1 MSFARFASGGSAGG
15 FSRFVSNPPD
25 NTDPYSSDKLDQ
37 QIANAQTRIQDAGFN
52 VDQGDGRNW
61 FERATNL
68 PVGQNWFLDTL
79 ELLGRPGQ
87 AVKNVIDKATGP
99 NATESVGE
107 AAWKGFSGKE
117 KTTGADIVKHIG
129 GDNAVT
135 GNGFSRFL
143 LGTALDIGLD
153 PTSYIP
159 GGAIVKGAKT
169 VAAPVVDA
177 AKAGYNALESAA
189 PALKT
194 LRETKIAPAVES
206 TKDALGYMFKP
217 NYKIDETL
225 SGETNDYVKNLLNE
239 TENSR
244 RFLQEEAMNNVAQ
257 AAKSAGGVDT
267 GIDVGRVMERNVP
280 VYGPRPYREMPTD
293 PKITEAATKLMESN
307 QQIRQM
313 ALDNGIDIPEMEG
326 YMTHILSQEER
337 NARKINKPIRVDTGS
352 FGTGQPNKKIL
363 NARKLPGSVEDINQ
377 QIGRKIFEP
386 NAYFATG
393 VGQKRLIDYIH
404 AVSLRRKVLS
414 NPDFAVPYEKGMEIP
429 KNAVV
434 IDTNNYKFMKDSG
447 DVLDGLN
454 LADQIG
460 GQYIVTKPVKQI
472 LDRYQAINTD
482 EGTKAFMK
490 ALDNATGVWKKLA
503 LFSPGFHIRNAAGA
517 MFNNYAA
524 GMNTY
529 ELGKYTAEASREVS
543 AALKG
548 KESPM
553 FKEYRQQGLGSSALS
568 KVEFAKAGQEPE
580 QAIQKTI
587 ENMTKT
593 GKDKVI
599 SKLKSPFE
607 TSREA
612 GDTIDQVNRFALYKW
627 ARDKGMTPQQAAE
640 KVKEVQFDYSEL
652 TPFEQKIRRLVP
664 FYTWMRKNIPYQISA
679 FINDPRKYANLNKIR
694 QNAQASVG
702 LNDENMPDYMRDQF
716 NIPVYGSN
724 GKGKSLGLNLPLT
737 DLFKLSS
744 PLKTFTDSVT
754 PLIKTP
760 IELATNYNMFQGK
773 PIQKFVGQNKV
784 YQVPGTNVQAGIPM
798 KLAYALE
805 QLTGQPGRGLSGYLQ
820 APNQKD
826 QDTTFRTPS
835 LGISSV
841 LKPYDADK
849 AAYLQKLQELKDL
862 QDLILYIQQQT
873 GEKPRTVTE
882 IKKAK

>member
-1 MSFARFASGGSAGG
+1 MSFARYSGGGSSG
-15 FSRFVSNPPD
+15 FSRFVSPTID
-25 NTDPYSSDKLDQ
+25 NSDPYSTDKLDQ
-37 QIANAQTRIQDAGFN
+37 QIANDQTRIQDAGFST
-52 VDQGDGRNW
+52 DQGDGRNW

-68 PVGQNWFLDTL
+68 PAGQNMFLDTL

-107 AAWKGFSGKE
+107 AALKGLSGQE
-117 KTTGADIVKHIG
+117 RTTGADIINHISNENG
-129 GDNAVT
+129 VT

-159 GGAIVKGAKT
+159 GGAIVKGVKT
-169 VAAPVVDA
+169 AAAPIVDV

-194 LRETKIAPAVES
+194 LRESKLAPAAES
-206 TKDALGYMFKP
+206 AKDALGYMLKP

-225 SGETNDYVKNLLNE
+225 NGDKSDFVKNLLSE

-244 RFLQEEAMNNVAQ
+244 RFKQEEALNSVAQ
-257 AAKSAGGVDT
+257 AAKDAGGVDT
-267 GIDVGRVMERNVP
+267 GIDVGRVMEQNIP
-280 VYGPRPYREMPTD
+280 VYGPKPLREITSD
-293 PKITEAATKLMESN
+293 PKITDAATKLMQGN
-307 QQIRQM
+307 QEIRQL
-313 ALDNGIDIPEMEG
+313 AQDNGIDIPEMEG

-337 NARKINKPIRVDTGS
+337 NARKINKPLKVDVGQ

-363 NARKLPGSVEDINQ
+363 NARKLQGSAEDINQ
-377 QIGRKIFEP
+377 QLGRKFFEP

-414 NPDFAVPYEKGMEIP
+414 NPDFAVPFEKGMDIP

-434 IDTNNYKFMKDSG
+434 IDSNNYKFMKDSG
-447 DVLDGLN
+447 DILDGMN
-454 LADQIG
+454 LADKIG
-460 GQYIVTKPVKQI
+460 GQYVVTKPVKQI

-490 ALDNATGVWKKLA
+490 VLDNATGIWKKLA

-524 GMNTY
+524 GMNSY
-529 ELGKYTAEASREVS
+529 ELGKYTLQASQDV
-543 AALKG
+543 ADALKG
-548 KESPM
+548 KESPL
-553 FKEYRQQGLGSSALS
+553 FKEYRKQGLGAASLS
-568 KVEFAKAGQEPE
+568 KVEFAKSGQEPE
-580 QAIQKTI
+580 QAIQNTI

-599 SKLKSPFE
+599 SKLKRPFE

-627 ARDKGMTPQQAAE
+627 ARDKGMTPQQAAD
-640 KVKEVQFDYSEL
+640 KVREVQFDYSEL
-652 TPFEQKIRRLVP
+652 TPFEQKVRKLVP
-664 FYTWMRKNIPYQISA
+664 FYTWMRKNIPFQVSA

-694 QNAQASVG
+694 QNAQSSVG

-724 GKGKSLGLNLPLT
+724 GQGKSLGLNFPLT

-754 PLIKTP
+754 PLLKTP
-760 IELATNYNMFQGK
+760 IELATNYNMFLGK
-773 PIQKFVGQNKV
+773 PIEKFQGQNKV
-784 YQVPGTNVQAGIPM
+784 YQVPGTNIQAGIPM

-820 APNQKD
+820 QPNQKD

-835 LGISSV
+835 LGISSF
-841 LKPYDADK
+841 LKPFDADK
-849 AAYLQKLQELKDL
+849 ADYLQKLQELKDL
-862 QDLILYIQQQT
+862 QDMILYIQQQT
-873 GEKPRTVTE
+873 GAKPRT
-882 IKKAK
+882 IAQIGKK